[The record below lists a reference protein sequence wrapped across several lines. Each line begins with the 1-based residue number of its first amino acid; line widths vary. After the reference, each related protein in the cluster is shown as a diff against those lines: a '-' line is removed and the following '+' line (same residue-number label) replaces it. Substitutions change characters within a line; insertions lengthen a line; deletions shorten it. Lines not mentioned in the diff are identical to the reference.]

1 MSAIGGTS
9 KERRKIKRN
18 SSKIENSDLSPQK
31 ID

>member
-9 KERRKIKRN
+9 KERRKIKLD
-18 SSKIENSDLSPQK
+18 SSKIENSNLSPEK